1 MAEPQENLSPA
12 HEEDSPDIYQPED
25 AAEAV
30 KRMIPGKIRKSFDVT
45 KGFLW
50 SAYQFVC
57 QASWVFFSILTISY
71 GPLLFENEL
80 QRNAQLE
87 ESNGKPEKA
96 KFTEGV
102 DDNRS
107 P

>member
-12 HEEDSPDIYQPED
+12 NQEDSPDIYQPED

-30 KRMIPGKIRKSFDVT
+30 KRMIPGKIRKSLDVT

-57 QASWVFFSILTISY
+57 QATWVFFAILTISY
-71 GPLLFENEL
+71 GPIVFENEL
-80 QRNAQLE
+80 QRNSQLE
-87 ESNGKPEKA
+87 ESNGKPEER